1 MAGHSLNNKQNL
13 DKKTFEIIFKSYFPI
28 LCTYAQKYVHDLD
41 TAKEVV
47 HNVFIH
53 LWKIRDTVNTEK
65 PLKSYLYT
73 SVRNRCLNYIR
84 DDKKFNHE
92 IQPDNP
98 GVEPLTE
105 PADYLAETELAEKIN
120 QAIDSLPKRCREI
133 FIMNRFDEIKYHE
146 IATKLNI
153 SIKTVETQMS
163 KALKLLR
170 NKLIHYLSILFLW
183 MDIMIRNL

>member
-1 MAGHSLNNKQNL
+1 MKKNHSDNPKGIDKQA
-13 DKKTFEIIFKSYFPI
+13 FEVLFKSYFPI
-28 LCTYAQKYVHDLD
+28 LCTYAQKYVRDLD

-53 LWKIRDTVNTEK
+53 LWEIRDTVNTEK

-105 PADYLAETELAEKIN
+105 PVDYLAETELAEKIN
-120 QAIDSLPKRCREI
+120 QAIDYGDGECDNKATVTRDGETREI
-133 FIMNRFDEIKYHE
+133 
-146 IATKLNI
+146 L
-153 SIKTVETQMS
+153 
-163 KALKLLR
+163 LKLKQR
-170 NKLIHYLSILFLW
+170 VKP
-183 MDIMIRNL
+183 